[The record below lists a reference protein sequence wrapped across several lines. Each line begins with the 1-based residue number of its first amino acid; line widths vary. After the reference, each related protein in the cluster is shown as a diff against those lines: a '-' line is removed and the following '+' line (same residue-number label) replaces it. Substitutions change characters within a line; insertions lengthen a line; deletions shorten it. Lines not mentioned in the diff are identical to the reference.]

1 MSKEKKT
8 VTVLKVPTFN
18 PDDESKNTKAE
29 LEIEILKFKNNG
41 KGAIR
46 AFTNAAEPKHLNG
59 KPLYLDMSKMMSVFA
74 DENNITIISNGPIG
88 WSVAEDLDE
97 VVDIW
102 KKAKKDR

>member
-41 KGAIR
+41 KGGIG
-46 AFTNAAEPKHLNG
+46 AFTNAAELKHLNG
-59 KPLYLDMSKMMSVFA
+59 KPVYLDMSKMLSVFA
-74 DENNITIISNGPIG
+74 DENNMTIISNGTNG
-88 WSVAEDLDE
+88 WSVAEDIGE
-97 VVDIW
+97 VIDIW

>member
-29 LEIEILKFKNNG
+29 LEIEILKFKDNG
-41 KGAIR
+41 KGGIG
-46 AFTNAAEPKHLNG
+46 AFTNAATPKHLNG
-59 KPLYLDMSKMMSVFA
+59 KPVYLDMSKMISVFA
-74 DENNITIISNGPIG
+74 DESNITTISNGDRG
-88 WSVAEDLDE
+88 WQVAEDIGE

-102 KKAKKDR
+102 KKAIKDR

>member
-29 LEIEILKFKNNG
+29 LEIEILKFEDNG
-41 KGAIR
+41 KGGIG
-46 AFTNAAEPKHLNG
+46 AFTNAATPKHLNG
-59 KPLYLDMSKMMSVFA
+59 KPVYLDMSKVMSVFA
-74 DENNITIISNGPIG
+74 DESNITVISNGTNG
-88 WSVAEDLDE
+88 WSVAEDIGE

-102 KKAKKDR
+102 KKDKKDR